1 MSLSQL
7 IETFVLPP
15 GALLL
20 LLFLGLVLRA
30 QISRRWGNF
39 FLVSGLLL
47 SYLTSIPA
55 TTHLLAEQMETP
67 VFHWPV
73 RDVQAIVVLGADRY
87 RDAPEYGGDTI
98 SGLGLERLRY
108 AAWLQ
113 KETQLPLLTSGGGTS
128 PNHHYPEA
136 VLMRNILHH
145 EFSVPVAWVEGESKN
160 TYENAVFSVRM
171 LDREKIDRIILVTH
185 MWHMP
190 RAMEAFERAGI
201 TVIPAATKFR
211 RADTNRPLW
220 TQWLPNARAQ
230 FNNWFALHEL
240 VGLIWYRFNY
250 Y

>member
-1 MSLSQL
+1 MNQL
-7 IETFVLPP
+7 IETVVLPP

-20 LLFLGLVLRA
+20 LLFLGFLLRSSL
-30 QISRRWGNF
+30 SRRWGNF
-39 FLVSGLLL
+39 FLILGLLL
-47 SYLTSIPA
+47 SYLSTIPA
-55 TTHLLAEQMETP
+55 TTHLLAAQMETP
-67 VFHWPV
+67 VFHWPA

-113 KETQLPLLTSGGGTS
+113 KETKLPLLTSGGGTS
-128 PNHHYPEA
+128 PGHDYPEA

-145 EFSVPVAWVEGESKN
+145 EFSVPVSWVEGESKN
-160 TYENAVFSVRM
+160 TWENALFSVRM
-171 LDREKIDRIILVTH
+171 LRREKIDHIILVTH

-201 TVIPAATKFR
+201 TVTPAATKFR
-211 RADTNRPLW
+211 RPDSSRASW
-220 TQWLPNARAQ
+220 TQWLPNSRAQ